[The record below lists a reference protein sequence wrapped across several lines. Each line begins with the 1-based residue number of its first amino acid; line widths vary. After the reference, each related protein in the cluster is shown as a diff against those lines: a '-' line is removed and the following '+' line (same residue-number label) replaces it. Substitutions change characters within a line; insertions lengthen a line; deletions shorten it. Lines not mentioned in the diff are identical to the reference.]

1 MTNREQLA
9 EAKLLEEDVQLSPEQ
24 EKAIEELTAEEIA
37 TLISVKNK
45 TADRFP
51 PESLI
56 SPIAHH
62 H

>member
-9 EAKLLEEDVQLSPEQ
+9 DAQLLGKDMQLSPEQ
-24 EKAIEELTAEEIA
+24 EKAIEELTAGEVA
-37 TLISVKNK
+37 TLLSIKNK

>member
-1 MTNREQLA
+1 MTNREQL
-9 EAKLLEEDVQLSPEQ
+9 EDAQILKRDMQLSPEQ

-37 TLISVKNK
+37 ILISIKNK
-45 TADRFP
+45 TADKFP
-51 PESLI
+51 TESLI

>member
-1 MTNREQLA
+1 MTNKEQLA
-9 EAKLLEEDVQLSPEQ
+9 DAGLLKKDTQLSSEQ
-24 EKAIEELTAEEIA
+24 EKAIEELTADEIA
-37 TLISVKNK
+37 TLMSVKKK
-45 TADRFP
+45 TAEKLP

>member
-9 EAKLLEEDVQLSPEQ
+9 DAKLIKKDRRLSPEQ

-37 TLISVKNK
+37 ILKSIKDK
-45 TADRFP
+45 TADKFP
-51 PESLI
+51 AESLI

>member
-9 EAKLLEEDVQLSPEQ
+9 ATEILKKEIQLSPEQ

-37 TLISVKNK
+37 ILISIKDKAVDK
-45 TADRFP
+45 FP
-51 PESLI
+51 QESLI
-56 SPIAHH
+56 SPISHH

>member
-1 MTNREQLA
+1 MTNREQLTA
-9 EAKLLEEDVQLSPEQ
+9 AQLLEEDVQLSPEQ

-37 TLISVKNK
+37 TLVSVKNK

>member
-9 EAKLLEEDVQLSPEQ
+9 NAQLLKKDVQLSPEQ

-37 TLISVKNK
+37 ILISVKNK

>member
-1 MTNREQLA
+1 MTNREQLTD
-9 EAKLLEEDVQLSPEQ
+9 AKLLKEDVQLSLEQ

-37 TLISVKNK
+37 TLISIKNK

-51 PESLI
+51 AESLI

>member
-1 MTNREQLA
+1 MTNREQLVA
-9 EAKLLEEDVQLSPEQ
+9 AQLLEEDAQLSPEQ

-37 TLISVKNK
+37 TLISVKDK
-45 TADRFP
+45 TADKFP

>member
-9 EAKLLEEDVQLSPEQ
+9 DAQLLKKDLQLSPQQ
-24 EKAIEELTAEEIA
+24 EKAIEELTAEELA
-37 TLISVKNK
+37 TLVSIRNK
-45 TADRFP
+45 TADKFP

>member
-9 EAKLLEEDVQLSPEQ
+9 DAQLLKKDVQLSPEQ
-24 EKAIEELTAEEIA
+24 EKAIEELTAEEVA
-37 TLISVKNK
+37 TLMSIKNK

-51 PESLI
+51 PESLV

>member
-1 MTNREQLA
+1 MTNRE
-9 EAKLLEEDVQLSPEQ
+9 LLEDAQLLRKDAQLSPEQ
-24 EKAIEELTAEEIA
+24 EKAIEELTPEEIA
-37 TLISVKNK
+37 ALISIKNK
-45 TADRFP
+45 TADKLS

>member
-9 EAKLLEEDVQLSPEQ
+9 DTKILKKDIQLSPEQ
-24 EKAIEELTAEEIA
+24 EKAIEELTAEEINI
-37 TLISVKNK
+37 LISIKNK
-45 TADRFP
+45 TADKFP

-56 SPIAHH
+56 SPITHH

>member
-1 MTNREQLA
+1 MTNREQLE
-9 EAKLLEEDVQLSPEQ
+9 EAQLLKKDIQLSPEQ
-24 EKAIEELTAEEIA
+24 EKAIDELTAEEIA
-37 TLISVKNK
+37 TLISVKSK
-45 TADRFP
+45 TTDRFP

>member
-9 EAKLLEEDVQLSPEQ
+9 DAQLLEDDVQLSPEQ
-24 EKAIEELTAEEIA
+24 EKAIEELTPEEIA
-37 TLISVKNK
+37 TLISIKDK
-45 TADRFP
+45 TADKLS

>member
-9 EAKLLEEDVQLSPEQ
+9 DAKLLKKDMQLSPEQ

-37 TLISVKNK
+37 TLISIKNK

>member
-9 EAKLLEEDVQLSPEQ
+9 DAKLLKKDVQLSREQ
-24 EKAIEELTAEEIA
+24 EKAIEELTPEEIA
-37 TLISVKNK
+37 ILISIKNK
-45 TADRFP
+45 TADKFP

>member
-1 MTNREQLA
+1 MTNREQLTDA
-9 EAKLLEEDVQLSPEQ
+9 ALLKKDRQLSPEQ
-24 EKAIEELTAEEIA
+24 EKAIEGLTAEEIA
-37 TLISVKNK
+37 VLMSIKSK
-45 TADRFP
+45 TSEKLP

>member
-9 EAKLLEEDVQLSPEQ
+9 DSKILKKDIQLSPAQ

-37 TLISVKNK
+37 ILLSIKSK
-45 TADRFP
+45 TADKYP

-56 SPIAHH
+56 SPISHH

>member
-9 EAKLLEEDVQLSPEQ
+9 DAQLLKKDVQLNPEQ
-24 EKAIEELTAEEIA
+24 EKAIEELTAEEVAI
-37 TLISVKNK
+37 LMSIKNK

-51 PESLI
+51 PESLV

>member
-9 EAKLLEEDVQLSPEQ
+9 DAKLLEQNVQLSPEQ
-24 EKAIEELTAEEIA
+24 EKAIEGLTAEEIA
-37 TLISVKNK
+37 TLISIKNK